1 MKIGAALEFNLID
14 YPGRIAA
21 VAFTPGCN
29 YRCPHCHA
37 KPLVDGGMPP
47 VNEEDF
53 FDYLATVKDWVNG
66 VTVCGGEPT
75 LQPDLIAFMKEIK
88 ARGLQVKLDTNGSS
102 PEVLSRLLSDKLVD
116 YVAMDVKGPERL
128 WAATA
133 GVTGYAERIKESV
146 RLAAAF
152 PEYEFRTTVSP
163 VVRDAGI
170 SFLTVTEMKETA
182 ELIAGN
188 TGSRYHRYFVQKF
201 VPRKNGLLDPG
212 LESFPET
219 PPQLLRD
226 IHAEVVKILPKTE
239 VRG

>member
-37 KPLVDGGMPP
+37 KPLVEGGTPP
-47 VNEEDF
+47 VSEKDF
-53 FDYLATVKDWVNG
+53 FDYLGTVKDWVNG
-66 VTVCGGEPT
+66 VTICGGEPT
-75 LQPDLIAFMKEIK
+75 LQPDLVPFIEGIK
-88 ARGLQVKLDTNGSS
+88 ARELGVKLDTNGSS
-102 PEVLSRLLSDKLVD
+102 PEVLSRLLADKLVD

-128 WAATA
+128 WTATA
-133 GVTGYAERIKESV
+133 GVPGYAERIKESMKLV
-146 RLAAAF
+146 PSF

-163 VVRDAGI
+163 VVRGEGI
-170 SFLTVTEMKETA
+170 SFLTVPEMKETA
-182 ELIAGN
+182 ELITEN

-201 VPRKNGLLDPG
+201 VPRKDGLLDPR

-219 PPQLLRD
+219 SPQLLRD
-226 IHAEVVKILPKTE
+226 IHAEVVRILPKTE